1 MVYIASFSENEA
13 TIIRLEQELIGLI
26 ETHQREKNRLMEN
39 LQQARQQ
46 LSDDLDNWKS
56 THLVTAPVPG
66 ILTLTRYWSE
76 NQILDA
82 GAVLATIVP
91 EARTEIIGR
100 AMVNSSGIGKV
111 KVDHTVNIKLSGFPY
126 TEFGLLKGRV
136 RSVSLAP
143 EPEGYV
149 IGIELS
155 NGMTSSYQERLRFIQ
170 QMDGKAEIITEIQH
184 LLQKLISRLL

>member
-1 MVYIASFSENEA
+1 
-13 TIIRLEQELIGLI
+13 
-26 ETHQREKNRLMEN
+26 MEN

-56 THLVTAPVPG
+56 THIVTAPVSG

-82 GAVLATIVP
+82 GAFLATIVP

-100 AMVNSSGIGKV
+100 AMVNSSAIV
-111 KVDHTVNIKLSGFPY
+111 KVDQTVNIKLSGFPY

-136 RSVSLAP
+136 RSVSLVP

-170 QMDGKAEIITEIQH
+170 QMDGKAEIITENQR
-184 LLQKLISRLL
+184 LLHKLISRLL